1 LHRARL
7 SRSRRPDL
15 PLRLRRLLR
24 LGRLN
29 GLLDTGFGFGPFLD
43 GLFREPYFRLRSIRL
58 FFRNELTGDL
68 RLFDASPRHRLPPPD
83 LSQPLPDH
91 LGALP
96 FSFLAGGDR
105 LVLLDPLLDDLMRLP
120 ENWVVRESV
129 PLLVALV
136 VLDHRIVDHRGTM
149 VTVGEGVLVE
159 VADSHS
165 MVIVHSVEVVPIDHH
180 RMVDI
185 AAAPVI
191 EVGAVPMMHDD
202 AVRSPAVMTVIGLEG
217 GQQHPTDVK
226 V

>member
-1 LHRARL
+1 L
-7 SRSRRPDL
+7 SGL
-15 PLRLRRLLR
+15 P
-24 LGRLN
+24 
-29 GLLDTGFGFGPFLD
+29 DTGFGFGRFLKVF
-43 GLFREPYFRLRSIRL
+43 FREPYFRLRSIRL
-58 FFRNELTGDL
+58 FSRNELARDL
-68 RLFDASPRHRLPPPD
+68 RSLDAARPPPLLPPD
-83 LSQPLPDH
+83 LYQPLPDQ

-202 AVRSPAVMTVIGLEG
+202 AVRSPAVMAVIGLEG
-217 GQQHPTDVK
+217 SQQHPTDVK